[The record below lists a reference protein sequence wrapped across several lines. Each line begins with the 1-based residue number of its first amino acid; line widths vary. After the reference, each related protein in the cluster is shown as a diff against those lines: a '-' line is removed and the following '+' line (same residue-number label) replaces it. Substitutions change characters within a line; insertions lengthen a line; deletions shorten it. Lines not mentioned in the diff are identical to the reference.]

1 VLAEVRSQLAAPKPD
16 PVAVVARLQA
26 ADSALDQALAEA
38 RDAAERTAR
47 ARAVLA
53 QALPVAR
60 AEVAAASQ
68 FITTRLGAVDASARG
83 SLSEAHRHLVLAESL
98 ADLDPAAAL
107 NEARQ
112 AQRLAASAG
121 QYARSNVQNWDSGG
135 YASDSFAGAVL
146 GGLFSG
152 GGGSSSR
159 YRGGGYGGSS
169 SRSRRTS
176 SGGSRRSSSGGGGRR
191 GGGGRF

>member
-1 VLAEVRSQLAAPKPD
+1 
-16 PVAVVARLQA
+16 
-26 ADSALDQALAEA
+26 
-38 RDAAERTAR
+38 
-47 ARAVLA
+47 
-53 QALPVAR
+53 VAR
-60 AEVAAASQ
+60 AEVATASQ
-68 FITTRLGAVDASARG
+68 FITARLGAVDASARG
-83 SLSEAHRHLVLAESL
+83 SLSEAHRHLVRAESL
-98 ADLDPAAAL
+98 ADSDPVTAL
-107 NEARQ
+107 SEAQQ

-121 QYARSNVQNWDSGG
+121 QYARHNVQNWDSGG
-135 YASDSFAGAVL
+135 YESDSFAGAVL

-152 GGGSSSR
+152 GGSSGR